1 MARSKMAGPPAPWS
15 TPPTLEDFEALAQWA
30 LASLP
35 EKFRRNI
42 GDVIVRVE
50 DFPDEETEKEMELE
64 SPFDLMGLYRG
75 VSIDRKS
82 SADLPHGPDMIFL
95 YRRPLIDYWAENGE
109 DLPHLVRHVM
119 IHEIGH
125 HFGLSDADM
134 EAIEAAAAD

>member
-1 MARSKMAGPPAPWS
+1 MSRPMPEPRRRWS
-15 TPPTLEDFEALAQWA
+15 TAPSLEELEDLALSAYE
-30 LASLP
+30 SLP
-35 EKFRRNI
+35 RRFRAAV

-50 DFPDEETEKEMELE
+50 DFPDEETEREMELE

-82 SADLPHGPDMIFL
+82 VSDLPREPDMIFL
-95 YRRPLIDYWAENGE
+95 YRRPLLDYWCETGE
-109 DLPHLVRHVM
+109 DLPHLIRHVM

-134 EAIEAAAAD
+134 EAIEREAAG

>member
-1 MARSKMAGPPAPWS
+1 MTRPDKTWS
-15 TPPTLEDFEALAQWA
+15 APPTLEDIEALADWE
-30 LASLP
+30 LGTLP
-35 EKFRRNI
+35 AKFRRNI
-42 GDVIVRVE
+42 GDVVVRVD
-50 DFPDEETEKEMELE
+50 DFPDEETEREMELE
-64 SPFDLMGLYRG
+64 TPFDLMGLYRG
-75 VSIDRKS
+75 VSLDRQG
-82 SADLPHGPDMIFL
+82 AGDIPRAPNIIFL